1 MCFYSGKNLTK
12 QNPPQKLTTK
22 CKQRKFKKENARRSH
37 AGNTRTTETC
47 EVRAESSS
55 FQLHFRK
62 EITPKLRRKK
72 AKIPLESMRVCEFLV
87 ENGHEKFEYFNF
99 EHCCAAI
106 LNVEKSPTVT
116 AVHWHMAGRPPRDFE
131 FQIGLHHKEI
141 THGNFMFVS
150 GFLSNV
156 SFKTQI

>member
-99 EHCCAAI
+99 EHGCAAI

-116 AVHWHMAGRPPRDFE
+116 AVKSRP
-131 FQIGLHHKEI
+131 
-141 THGNFMFVS
+141 
-150 GFLSNV
+150 
-156 SFKTQI
+156 

>member
-116 AVHWHMAGRPPRDFE
+116 AVTYRYPDTNLAFSV
-131 FQIGLHHKEI
+131 
-141 THGNFMFVS
+141 VS
-150 GFLSNV
+150 LFKCVLDYNV
-156 SFKTQI
+156 VLVAVLKRFSLE